1 AWSPERLPRLID
13 CSAQCIVKLE
23 VTRMIVLIPA
33 TKTGSSYGGVGHG
46 VPAATRT
53 KKYAVKNEP
62 KSMISDAMKRNI
74 PSVRASTREL
84 WWAAG
89 GPWASACALTLGP
102 PPRARP

>member
-1 AWSPERLPRLID
+1 
-13 CSAQCIVKLE
+13 
-23 VTRMIVLIPA
+23 MIVLIPA
-33 TKTGSSYGGVGHG
+33 TKTGRWRPGVGQG

-84 WWAAG
+84 
-89 GPWASACALTLGP
+89 
-102 PPRARP
+102 